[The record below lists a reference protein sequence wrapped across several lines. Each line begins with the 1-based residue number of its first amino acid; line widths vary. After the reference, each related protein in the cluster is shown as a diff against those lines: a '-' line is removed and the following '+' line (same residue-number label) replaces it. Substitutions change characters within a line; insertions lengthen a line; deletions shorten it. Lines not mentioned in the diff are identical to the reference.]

1 MTSFTDTPPTRP
13 LGLSLE
19 DSEMAQKRSAQ
30 LAELIPVLAAGI
42 KPNLLEL
49 AIELADD
56 LTSALSNLR

>member
-1 MTSFTDTPPTRP
+1 MTSNTDKPPARP

-19 DSEMAQKRSAQ
+19 DAEMAQKRSAQ
-30 LAELIPVLAAGI
+30 LAELIPVLVVGLH
-42 KPNLLEL
+42 PNLLEL

>member
-1 MTSFTDTPPTRP
+1 MTSFIDTPPTRP

-30 LAELIPVLAAGI
+30 LAELIPVLTSGPQ
-42 KPNLLEL
+42 PNLLEL
-49 AIELADD
+49 AIELAED